1 MYPVVDM
8 KLTPSQAKNLMRRGL
23 RLLLDPDL
31 EKDEREMVAAFFDHR
46 CAYCGCPIEKG
57 DGDLDHLVSASRRG
71 SNHISNRVLSC
82 KRCNAEEKREMDW
95 QEFLKLKCAGDAS
108 LLNERKMKIER
119 WARECG
125 DARVIRGQALQVLEE
140 ECRRVTAEY
149 DRACARI
156 REEAARDRSH
166 TTASTPDGSCPKL

>member
-1 MYPVVDM
+1 
-8 KLTPSQAKNLMRRGL
+8 MRRGL

-31 EKDEREMVAAFFDHR
+31 EKDEREVVEAFFDHR

-57 DGDLDHLVSASRRG
+57 NGDLDHLVSASKRG

-108 LLNERKMKIER
+108 VLNERKIKIER

-125 DARVIRGQALQVLEE
+125 DARVIREGALQVLEE

-156 REEAARDRSH
+156 REEVAKGGEHVIDPAQD
-166 TTASTPDGSCPKL
+166 DFCPKL